1 MKEARSTYQNVR
13 RYIMEV
19 RSFETLKLY
28 GAGIEC
34 GNKLSAFDLNLLDLA
49 AEECW
54 LVRL

>member
-1 MKEARSTYQNVR
+1 
-13 RYIMEV
+13 MEV

-28 GAGIEC
+28 DAGIEC